1 MSLETE
7 QLQHDHA
14 EMARDEHL
22 RRIEELGQ
30 VILAYS
36 DVTER
41 LEASH
46 TKLAQRVAALQEEL
60 SEKNRLLERRERTAA
75 LGEMAAGLAHEI
87 RNPLGAIQLYATMLR
102 DDLKQQPVQLA
113 LAQKIGQGVIRLE
126 SLVSQILEF
135 TRELRV
141 RRLPCVVAA
150 VVQEAIDLAR
160 AGAGAKA
167 GGRVTIEAELD
178 LSLRANLDSTLFS
191 HSVLNLL
198 HNSIEAIDGNLAI
211 ESISDNNAIESTDAA
226 GLTGGVVKVVLS
238 RCTKD
243 EGAMELTVED
253 TGPGIPADILQRI
266 FHPFFTTKAHGT
278 GLGLSIV
285 HRVVEAHDGT
295 IVAAC
300 NEAGGASFRI
310 RVPLEMDV
318 ESVDE
323 NFERVGRAV
332 GGIVGR

>member
-1 MSLETE
+1 MSPETE
-7 QLQHDHA
+7 QLQHDQA
-14 EMARDEHL
+14 ELARDEHL

-141 RRLPCVVAA
+141 RRLSCVVAT

-167 GGRVTIEAELD
+167 GGRVAIEAELD
-178 LSLRANLDSTLFS
+178 SGLRAKLDPTLFT
-191 HSVLNLL
+191 HAVLNLL
-198 HNSIEAIDGNLAI
+198 HNSIESISGNNAIKSIDG
-211 ESISDNNAIESTDAA
+211 NNAIEPMDAT
-226 GLTGGVVKVVLS
+226 GMTGGVVKVVLK
-238 RCTKD
+238 RCIKD
-243 EGAMELTVED
+243 DGAMELTVED

-295 IVAAC
+295 IVAAG

-318 ESVDE
+318 EAADE
-323 NFERVGRAV
+323 NIERTGLEVGGVAV
-332 GGIVGR
+332 G